1 MQHAIYLFY
10 HNSRLFDHF
19 VDYKVY
25 ACHVTEYFFF
35 FFVDVMIF
43 MHLTSLDL
51 CSF

>member
-35 FFVDVMIF
+35 FFCRCYDF
-43 MHLTSLDL
+43 YAFD
-51 CSF
+51 